1 MPAQSTAAILPLIVF
16 CIVLKKYTI
25 MQISAGAV
33 K

>member
-1 MPAQSTAAILPLIVF
+1 MPAQSTAAILPLIVI

-25 MQISAGAV
+25 KRISAGTV